1 MMHGTLALL
10 MLQAA
15 LRLRHSACTCGGA
28 YVCLQQEL
36 QTHRHASRQRKSTSG
51 RPAAGLDAR
60 AANIVMRC
68 VKSIVQTGRTIV
80 STIHQP
86 SIDIF
91 EQFDELVLLK
101 RGGETIYCG
110 PLGLHSKEL
119 IAYFQVGLVA
129 WASALWPSSTLG
141 VVRLDSG
148 AVDSS
153 RCGHCL
159 PHNPDLLSGPGKRPG
174 MHAQGHQAHQSIQRW
189 DDLRAGQV
197 GRASHA
203 CSRSARIALS
213 SLHPAPWG
221 LCAHGD
227 WACRE

>member
-1 MMHGTLALL
+1 M
-10 MLQAA
+10 
-15 LRLRHSACTCGGA
+15 
-28 YVCLQQEL
+28 
-36 QTHRHASRQRKSTSG
+36 SG

-119 IAYFQVGLVA
+119 IAYFQVGPCRVGLSAVA
-129 WASALWPSSTLG
+129 FKHPGRCAPGQRGCGLQALW
-141 VVRLDSG
+141 
-148 AVDSS
+148 A
-153 RCGHCL
+153 L
-159 PHNPDLLSGPGKRPG
+159 P
-174 MHAQGHQAHQSIQRW
+174 ATQS
-189 DDLRAGQV
+189 
-197 GRASHA
+197 
-203 CSRSARIALS
+203 
-213 SLHPAPWG
+213 
-221 LCAHGD
+221 
-227 WACRE
+227 

>member
-1 MMHGTLALL
+1 MHTQNSSDK
-10 MLQAA
+10 QACLKA
-15 LRLRHSACTCGGA
+15 PQEHEPAPCTPRPERC
-28 YVCLQQEL
+28 
-36 QTHRHASRQRKSTSG
+36 TPN
-51 RPAAGLDAR
+51 PAAGLDAR

-119 IAYFQVGLVA
+119 IAYFEVGPSRLNA
-129 WASALWPSSTLG
+129 PAPWPSSTPGALCMG
-141 VVRLDSG
+141 SG
-148 AVDSS
+148 AVDS
-153 RCGHCL
+153 RRRGHACQA
-159 PHNPDLLSGPGKRPG
+159 DLLSKHGKALGMHTCRVHTPVHTVHAGRCAGQGVGHDESSGRPG
-174 MHAQGHQAHQSIQRW
+174 PANNKHGPVQLPPCTLGHVC
-189 DDLRAGQV
+189 LM
-197 GRASHA
+197 AS
-203 CSRSARIALS
+203 
-213 SLHPAPWG
+213 
-221 LCAHGD
+221 